1 MLSTVLVCASR
12 VDEPGFAF
20 NEYWNPLA
28 LVIPMTENLPLNPE
42 LPIPVALL
50 PDVILLTLTTEPTVK
65 LCGSSDINVATLS
78 DDDQFASLMKWKFL

>member
-42 LPIPVALL
+42 LLNTKGI
-50 PDVILLTLTTEPTVK
+50 EVK
-65 LCGSSDINVATLS
+65 PN
-78 DDDQFASLMKWKFL
+78 

>member
-50 PDVILLTLTTEPTVK
+50 
-65 LCGSSDINVATLS
+65 
-78 DDDQFASLMKWKFL
+78 QM